1 MEEAVSSF
9 KIAGHDVSA
18 ASEPYIVAEMSGNH
32 NHDINRA
39 KALIDAAAEAGAH
52 AVKLQTYRA
61 DTITIR
67 SDRPEFRIP
76 GGLWKDR
83 TLYELYE
90 EAYTPWEWHAELFAH
105 AKSRGITIFSSP
117 FDLTAVDF
125 LEKLDAPAYKIASPE
140 VVDWGLM
147 ERVAATKKPV
157 IVSTGMASDKE
168 IEEAIHVLKSNGAGG
183 IVVLHCISSYPAPTD
198 QCHLRKI
205 GRIADKFG
213 VLAGLSDHTMGL
225 EVPIA
230 AVALGAVL
238 IEKHFTLARA
248 DGGVDSAFSLEAEE
262 LADLVRATRL
272 TYHAL
277 GNPEADDIDAE
288 RMNRQFRRSIYFVA
302 DLPAGAEVKRE
313 HVKSI
318 RPGFGLAPRHLEA
331 IIGKR
336 TTTAITHGTPTSWDL
351 LA

>member
-1 MEEAVSSF
+1 MTSF
-9 KIAGHDVSA
+9 KIGDREISRQAP
-18 ASEPYIVAEMSGNH
+18 PYIVAEMSGNH
-32 NHDINRA
+32 NHDIGRA
-39 KALIDAAAEAGAH
+39 RALIDAAAKAGAD

-90 EAYTPWEWHAELFAH
+90 EAYTPWEWHGDLFAH
-105 AKSRGITIFSSP
+105 ARAKGIDIFSSP

-125 LEKLDAPAYKIASPE
+125 LAALDAPAYKIASPE
-140 VVDWGLM
+140 AIDWGLM
-147 ERVAATKKPV
+147 EKVAATGKPV
-157 IVSTGMASDKE
+157 ILSTGMASNAE
-168 IEEAIHVLKSNGAGG
+168 IGEAIEVLKSNGAGG

-198 QCHLRKI
+198 QAHLAKI
-205 GRIADKFG
+205 RRIAERFD
-213 VLAGLSDHTMGL
+213 VLTGLSDHTMGL

-238 IEKHFTLARA
+238 IEKHFTLKRA

-262 LADLVRATRL
+262 LAELVRATRL
-272 TYHAL
+272 AHQAL
-277 GNPEADDIDAE
+277 GDPEADDIEAE

-302 DLPAGAEVKRE
+302 DLPAGAEIRPE

-318 RPGFGLAPRHLEA
+318 RPGLGLPPKHLRDIVGRRTKAPIA
-331 IIGKR
+331 Y
-336 TTTAITHGTPTSWDL
+336 GTPTSWEL
-351 LA
+351 IA